1 MCDGQGRHTL
11 QVATCGQ
18 AGELVIGKH
27 ERGWPGKAHSPGSNM
42 WPGRRIG
49 DRETCVMARE
59 EEGRHTLQVATCG
72 QAGELVIG
80 KHV

>member
-18 AGELVIGKH
+18 AGELVMGKH
-27 ERGWPGKAHSPGSNM
+27 AW
-42 WPGRRIG
+42 
-49 DRETCVMARE
+49 MARE
-59 EEGRHTLQVATCG
+59 EEGRHTLQEATCG

-80 KHV
+80 KHAWMAREGTLSR